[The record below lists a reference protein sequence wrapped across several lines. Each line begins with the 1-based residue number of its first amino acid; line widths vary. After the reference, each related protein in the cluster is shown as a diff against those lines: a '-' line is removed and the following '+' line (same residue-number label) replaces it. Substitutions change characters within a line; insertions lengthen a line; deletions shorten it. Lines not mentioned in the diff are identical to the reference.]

1 HKGGPDTG
9 LFLQITAE
17 PGEDIEIPTQGM
29 TFAVLERAE
38 ALGDYEALAGRG
50 RRILR
55 VHLPSPEAASELVL
69 ALK

>member
-1 HKGGPDTG
+1 
-9 LFLQITAE
+9 LQITAE
-17 PGEDIEIPTQGM
+17 PDEDIEIPTQGM

-38 ALGDYEALAGRG
+38 ALGDYEALAGRS

-55 VHLPSPEAASELVL
+55 VHLPSPEAVSELVL